1 MAALEPC
8 AFVLTVSRLLV
19 NQSPSPRIM
28 NEGSAIGPGT
38 TVQNDGTS
46 QGIGTLSHGAT
57 INLGKPFRKD
67 KVLTVTETTI
77 QNVLTRTSGFLRT
90 VTSHSLQP
98 YCGCSYGNSLCGV
111 GCYVQHNGR
120 LLRGRRWG
128 TFLEARTNAAE
139 SYLANYESES
149 RWARHQPKTE
159 GQKTGTDPLPI
170 GDTHSQTT
178 TGQGSVP
185 VFGPGRDGQFS
196 IFCSSSTDPFVPQE
210 RRFRITHA
218 LLEAM
223 CRRPPDRL
231 ILQTHSHFVAD
242 EIDLCRELSRM
253 CDLRIH
259 VSIET
264 DREHFDGLPP
274 PASPVEKRLAACAL
288 LKQAGLRTVVTVAP
302 LLPIADPDRFFA
314 RIAGV
319 ADAVVLDHFI
329 QGDGSADGS
338 RTSRTPL
345 PAAIRQL
352 DPDSLDLS
360 YRDRMADVARK
371 YLPGRVGINIDGF
384 AGRFLF

>member
-1 MAALEPC
+1 
-8 AFVLTVSRLLV
+8 
-19 NQSPSPRIM
+19 
-28 NEGSAIGPGT
+28 
-38 TVQNDGTS
+38 
-46 QGIGTLSHGAT
+46 
-57 INLGKPFRKD
+57 
-67 KVLTVTETTI
+67 VLTVTETTI
-77 QNVLTRTSGFLRT
+77 QNILTRTSGFLRT

-111 GCYVQHNGR
+111 GCYVQHNGH

-149 RWARHQPKTE
+149 RWARQRGKC
-159 GQKTGTDPLPI
+159 D
-170 GDTHSQTT
+170 D
-178 TGQGSVP
+178 
-185 VFGPGRDGQFS
+185 GRDGLFS

-210 RRFRITHA
+210 RRFRITRS

-231 ILQTHSHFVAD
+231 ILQTHSHIVAD
-242 EIDLCRELSRM
+242 EINVCRELSRM

-274 PASPVEKRLAACAL
+274 PASPVEKRLAACAR
-288 LKQAGLRTVVTVAP
+288 LKEAGLRTVVTIAP

-314 RIAGV
+314 RIAQV

-329 QGDGSADGS
+329 GGDGSSDGS

-345 PAAIRQL
+345 PAAMRQI
-352 DPDSLDLS
+352 DVASLELG
-360 YRDRMADVARK
+360 YRDRMAAIARK
-371 YLPGRVGINIDGF
+371 YLPGWVGLNIDGF
-384 AGRFLF
+384 AGRYLP